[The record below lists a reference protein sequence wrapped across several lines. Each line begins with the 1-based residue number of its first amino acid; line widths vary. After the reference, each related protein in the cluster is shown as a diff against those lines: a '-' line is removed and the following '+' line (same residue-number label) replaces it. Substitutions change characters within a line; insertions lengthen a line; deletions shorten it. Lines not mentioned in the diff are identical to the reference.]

1 MSLSDEEQRR
11 LDKLGHQL
19 ENDDPRLARSLSARG
34 VMVFGHII
42 SAGTLWAVAGA
53 LLLFIG
59 VAGNSLVLAMLG
71 VIALAAGAIRGI
83 AAFTSRHRR
92 L

>member
-11 LDKLGHQL
+11 LDKLGHEL
-19 ENDDPRLARSLSARG
+19 ENDDPRLARSLSGRG

-42 SAGTLWAVAGA
+42 SAGTLWAVIGA

-71 VIALAAGAIRGI
+71 VIALAAGAIRGT
-83 AAFTSRHRR
+83 AGFMSRHRR

>member
-1 MSLSDEEQRR
+1 MSLSDEEQQR

-34 VMVFGHII
+34 VMVFGHVI

-59 VAGNSLVLAMLG
+59 IAGNSLVLAMLG
-71 VIALAAGAIRGI
+71 LIALAAGAIRGG
-83 AAFTSRHRR
+83 AGFLSRHRR

>member
-1 MSLSDEEQRR
+1 MSLSDEEQQR

-34 VMVFGHII
+34 VMVFGHVIG
-42 SAGTLWAVAGA
+42 AGTLWALAGA

-59 VAGNSLVLAMLG
+59 IAGNSLVLAMLG
-71 VIALAAGAIRGI
+71 LIALAAGAIRGGVGF
-83 AAFTSRHRR
+83 AARHRR

>member
-1 MSLSDEEQRR
+1 MSLSDEEQQR
-11 LDKLGHQL
+11 LNKLGHEL

-34 VMVFGHII
+34 VMVFGHVI

-59 VAGNSLVLAMLG
+59 IAGNSLVLAMLG
-71 VIALAAGAIRGI
+71 LIALAAGAIRGGVNF
-83 AAFTSRHRR
+83 ASRHRR
-92 L
+92 I

>member
-42 SAGTLWAVAGA
+42 SAGTIWAVAGA

-71 VIALAAGAIRGI
+71 VIALAAGAIRG
-83 AAFTSRHRR
+83 AVAFASRHRR

>member
-1 MSLSDEEQRR
+1 MSLSDEEKQR
-11 LDKLGHQL
+11 LDKLGHEL
-19 ENDDPRLARSLSARG
+19 ENDDPRLARSLSARS
-34 VMVFGHII
+34 VMVFGHAF

-59 VAGNSLVLAMLG
+59 IAGNSLVLAMLG
-71 VIALAAGAIRGI
+71 LITLAAGAIRGSVG
-83 AAFTSRHRR
+83 FMSRHRR

>member
-1 MSLSDEEQRR
+1 MSLSDEEQQR
-11 LDKLGHQL
+11 LNKLGHEL

-34 VMVFGHII
+34 VMVFGHVI

-59 VAGNSLVLAMLG
+59 IAGNSLVLAMLG
-71 VIALAAGAIRGI
+71 LIALAAGAIRGGVNF
-83 AAFTSRHRR
+83 ASRHRR

>member
-1 MSLSDEEQRR
+1 MSLSDEERQR
-11 LDKLGHQL
+11 LDKLGHEL

-34 VMVFGHII
+34 VMVFGHVI

-53 LLLFIG
+53 FLLFIG
-59 VAGNSLVLAMLG
+59 IAGNSLVLAMLG
-71 VIALAAGAIRGI
+71 LIALAAGAIRGGVGF
-83 AAFTSRHRR
+83 ASRHRR